1 MVKQKEA
8 KATKFNPEWTRRNAN
23 NTKESLNRGWTQ
35 MHTDNILVKFR
46 SGPRSFLWARLIC
59 VHLSSSV
66 VASSLD
72 SR

>member
-8 KATKFNPEWTRRNAN
+8 KATKFNREWTRRNAN

-46 SGPRSFLWARLIC
+46 SGPRSFLWAQM
-59 VHLSSSV
+59 SV
-66 VASSLD
+66 FI
-72 SR
+72 